1 MEATVRKLNPRS
13 KAKAN
18 NKSHVA
24 FNSMEEVIGLIDNS
38 PLNVMYCDRSLVLKF
53 VNKKSL
59 ATFKRLEHLLP
70 VKVEQIVGSN
80 IDIFHKNPAMQQRLL
95 ASDKNLPHQ
104 AVIQLGPEKLDLN
117 MVAIYDAENQYIG
130 AMVTWE
136 IVTQRLIDQANLARI
151 QSMMENAQTN
161 LMYADLDF
169 KLQYL
174 NPKSRDTLKRLEKL
188 LPKPID
194 QLVGESIDIFHKHPE
209 QQRKLLSSDKNLPH
223 RANIKLGHEILDLL
237 VSPIYDANKKYIGPM
252 VTWDIVTARVALVES
267 LSETASQLAA
277 AAAEMSATATQMS
290 KNAEMTS
297 MQSGT
302 AAANTE
308 EVSKGVQTVA
318 TNTEEMVASIKEI
331 ARNSAEAAN
340 ISKDTLRRAQ
350 ETNNTIQTLGA
361 SSQEIGNVIKV
372 ISSIAQQTNL
382 LALNATIEAAR
393 AGDAGKG
400 FAVVANEVKELAKQT
415 AKATEE
421 ITNKIGSIQNDTK
434 EAVNA
439 IGGISNV
446 IEKLNGISMSIAASI
461 EEQTA
466 TTNEVA
472 RVVKESNRGVDNI
485 ADVVRQVSG
494 AAQQSSTGASQTL
507 DAAKELAVL
516 AERLKELVKSIQA

>member
-1 MEATVRKLNPRS
+1 MEATVRKLNP
-13 KAKAN
+13 KAKSK
-18 NKSHVA
+18 NKGNSI
-24 FNSMEEVIGLIDNS
+24 FSSMEEVIGLIDNS
-38 PLNVMYCDRSLVLKF
+38 PLNVMYCDRDLTLKF
-53 VNKKSL
+53 INKKSL
-59 ATFKRLEHLLP
+59 STFKKLEHLLP
-70 VKVEQIVGSN
+70 VKVEQMLGSN
-80 IDIFHKNPAMQQRLL
+80 ISIFHKNPAMQERLL

-117 MVAIYDAENQYIG
+117 MVAIYDADNSYIG

-136 IVTQRLIDQANLARI
+136 IVTQRLLDQANLARI

-169 KLQYL
+169 KLQYM
-174 NPKSRDTLKRLEKL
+174 NPKSSETLKKLEKW
-188 LPKPID
+188 LPKPVN
-194 QLVGESIDIFHKHPE
+194 QLVGDSIDIFHKSPE
-209 QQRKLLSSDKNLPH
+209 HQRRIVMNEKNLPH
-223 RANIKLGHEILDLL
+223 RAKIKVGDDILDLL
-237 VSPIYDANKKYIGPM
+237 VSPIYDDNKKYIGPM
-252 VTWDIVTARVALVES
+252 VTWDIVTDRVKLVDS
-267 LSETASQLAA
+267 LSETAAQLAA
-277 AAAEMSATATQMS
+277 AASEMSATATQMS

-350 ETNNTIQTLGA
+350 DTNQTIQTLGA

-494 AAQQSSTGASQTL
+494 AAQQSSVGAGQTL
-507 DAAKELAVL
+507 EAARELARL
-516 AERLKELVKSIQA
+516 AERLKELVHSVQF